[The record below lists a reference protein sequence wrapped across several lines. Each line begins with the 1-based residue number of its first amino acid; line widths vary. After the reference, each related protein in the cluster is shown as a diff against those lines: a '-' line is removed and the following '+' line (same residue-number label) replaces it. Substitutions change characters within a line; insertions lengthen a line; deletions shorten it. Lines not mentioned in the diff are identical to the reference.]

1 MMKKEFAYFQRL
13 SIVAFWLTALM
24 FSVSL
29 TASASPFFKKKKK
42 KTAETVE
49 QTEPVSAYKRLTG
62 RDSVAWNGVMNVVT
76 KGDTIYF
83 EIPTR
88 LLGRSFL
95 VTNRLL
101 KVPQELNESGVNK
114 GINYEN
120 QVVSFHWNKKR
131 KIVEIRQ
138 QRNTPEVN
146 EWERLASS
154 VCDNYVNPILCTLE
168 VEATP
173 KDSSSVVVKVND
185 LFNGKNSC
193 LNDVFNAINI
203 GTSPK
208 LDLSHVIDIK
218 AFQNNVTAR
227 AELTTTVTEGHDK
240 VNVTVEVSTSL
251 TLLPETAMA
260 GREENQ
266 RIGYFTTSRL
276 HYTDTQQ
283 RVKTKRYV
291 TRWRV
296 EPKDTAAYLRGE
308 LTEPQKPILIYIDQ
322 AVPTHLRPY
331 IKKGILDWNVA
342 FERAGFKDV
351 IRVEDLPDSL
361 EREGDDIATSVLT
374 YAASEKSNAMGPS
387 TFDPRTGEIFEAD
400 IIWWHNVQALIS
412 EWVTVQT
419 GPVNPAARRLDLP
432 EELIGDAARF
442 VACHEMGHSLGLR
455 HNMMASAAY
464 PTDSLR
470 SRTFTDRMGG
480 TSSSIMDYARF
491 NYVAQPGDDVKM
503 MSPNIGPYDLLAIE
517 WGYRWF
523 PDEKQ
528 AKTALYELLRQHQ
541 GPLYRY
547 SEAQSSRTAIDPRA
561 LSEDLGDDAMKSAT
575 YGIANLKRI
584 VPNIVDWTRNG
595 EPGQT
600 YDEAAQLYASVI
612 YQWELYHYHVMANIG
627 GMYIENTTIGDGQK
641 TFTFVE
647 KEKQRRA
654 TQFLL
659 DEVLTYPRWLFDVP
673 LANYTYIH
681 RKTPNGIHEM
691 SPTMMLKTQQN
702 YVIWDML
709 TNDRLVRMLDNEWQ
723 NGKQAF
729 TVIDYIDMLHKHIF
743 ATTIARKSPDVMQRS
758 LQKSYVDAL
767 MTAAA
772 ESEGVK
778 INSSNKARNL
788 TTASRI
794 IQYTNGQINRT
805 SDALSV
811 KRAELLR
818 IVKLL
823 KTSRSSAD
831 TAAQMHY
838 DDLVLRIQTAL
849 GLKKN

>member
-1 MMKKEFAYFQRL
+1 MKINDIFPKRL
-13 SIVAFWLTALM
+13 TFGICTLAALM
-24 FSVSL
+24 V
-29 TASASPFFKKKKK
+29 ASPAEASLFKKKKK
-42 KTAETVE
+42 VEKTETVS
-49 QTEPVSAYKRLTG
+49 PYKKLTG
-62 RDSVAWNGVMNVVT
+62 RDSVAWNGVMNVIS
-76 KGDTIYF
+76 KDDTFYF

-101 KVPQELNESGVNK
+101 KVPEELNESGVNK

-154 VCDNYVNPILCTLE
+154 VSDNYVNPILCTLE
-168 VEATP
+168 VEAAP

-208 LDLSHVIDIK
+208 SDLSHIIGIK

-276 HYTDTQQ
+276 QYTDTQQ

-308 LTEPQKPILIYIDQ
+308 LTEPQKPILIYIDK

-412 EWVTVQT
+412 DWVTVQT

-455 HNMMASAAY
+455 HNFIASAAY

-470 SRTFTDRMGG
+470 SRTFTDKMGG
-480 TSSSIMDYARF
+480 TAPSIMDYARF
-491 NYVAQPGDDVKM
+491 NYVAQPGDNVKNL
-503 MSPNIGPYDLLAIE
+503 SPNIGLYDLLAIE

-523 PDEKQ
+523 PDENQ
-528 AKTALYELLRQHQ
+528 AKTALYKLLQAHQ

-547 SEAQSSRTAIDPRA
+547 SEGQPPRTAIDPRT
-561 LSEDLGDDAMKSAT
+561 LSEDIGDDAMKSAT

-743 ATTIARKSPDVMQRS
+743 ATTIARKSPNVMQRS

-778 INSSNKARNL
+778 INASAKDKSL
-788 TTASRI
+788 TTRSRT
-794 IQYTNGQINRT
+794 IQHSNNQINRT

-818 IVKLL
+818 IMKLL
-823 KTSRSSAD
+823 KASRSSAD
-831 TAAQMHY
+831 TAARMHY

-849 GLKKN
+849 GLIKN

>member
-1 MMKKEFAYFQRL
+1 MKMNDIFPKRL
-13 SIVAFWLTALM
+13 TFGICTLAALM
-24 FSVSL
+24 V
-29 TASASPFFKKKKK
+29 ASPAEASLFKKKKK
-42 KTAETVE
+42 VEKTETVS
-49 QTEPVSAYKRLTG
+49 PYKKLTG
-62 RDSVAWNGVMNVVT
+62 RDSVAWNGVMNVIS
-76 KGDTIYF
+76 KDDTFYF

-101 KVPQELNESGVNK
+101 KVPEELNESGVNK

-154 VCDNYVNPILCTLE
+154 VSDNYVNPILCSLE
-168 VEATP
+168 VEAAP

-208 LDLSHVIDIK
+208 SDLSHVIGIK

-308 LTEPQKPILIYIDQ
+308 LTEPQKPILIYIDK

-412 EWVTVQT
+412 DWVTVQT

-455 HNMMASAAY
+455 HNFIASAAY

-470 SRTFTDRMGG
+470 SRTFTDKMGG
-480 TSSSIMDYARF
+480 TAPSIMDYARF
-491 NYVAQPGDDVKM
+491 NYVAQPGDNVKKL
-503 MSPNIGPYDLLAIE
+503 SPNIGPYDLLAIE

-523 PDEKQ
+523 PDENQ
-528 AKTALYELLRQHQ
+528 AKTALYKLLQAHQ

-547 SEAQSSRTAIDPRA
+547 SEGQPPRTAIDPRT
-561 LSEDLGDDAMKSAT
+561 LSEDIGDDAMKSAT

-673 LANYTYIH
+673 LASYTYIH

-743 ATTIARKSPDVMQRS
+743 ATTIARKSPNVMQRS

-778 INSSNKARNL
+778 INASAKDKSL
-788 TTASRI
+788 TTRART
-794 IQYTNGQINRT
+794 IQHSNNQINRT

-823 KTSRSSAD
+823 KASRSSAD
-831 TAAQMHY
+831 TAARMHY

-849 GLKKN
+849 GLIKN

>member
-1 MMKKEFAYFQRL
+1 MKINDIFPKRL
-13 SIVAFWLTALM
+13 TFGICTLAALM
-24 FSVSL
+24 V
-29 TASASPFFKKKKK
+29 ASPAEASLFKKKKK
-42 KTAETVE
+42 VEKTET
-49 QTEPVSAYKRLTG
+49 VSAYKRLTG

-76 KGDTIYF
+76 KGDTMYF

-101 KVPQELNESGVNK
+101 KVPEELNESGVNK

-154 VCDNYVNPILCTLE
+154 VSDNYVNPILCTLE
-168 VEATP
+168 VEAAP

-208 LDLSHVIDIK
+208 SDLSHIIGIK

-308 LTEPQKPILIYIDQ
+308 LTEPQKPILIYIDK

-412 EWVTVQT
+412 DWVTVQT

-455 HNMMASAAY
+455 HNFIASAAY

-470 SRTFTDRMGG
+470 SRTFTDKMEG
-480 TSSSIMDYARF
+480 TAPSIMDYARF
-491 NYVAQPGDDVKM
+491 NYVAQPGDNVKNL
-503 MSPNIGPYDLLAIE
+503 SPNIGPYDLLAIE

-523 PDEKQ
+523 PDENQ
-528 AKTALYELLRQHQ
+528 AKTALYKLLQAHQ

-547 SEAQSSRTAIDPRA
+547 SEGQPPRTAIDPRT
-561 LSEDLGDDAMKSAT
+561 LSEDIGDDAMKSAT

-743 ATTIARKSPDVMQRS
+743 ATTIARKSPNVMQRS

-778 INSSNKARNL
+778 INASAKDKSL
-788 TTASRI
+788 TTRART
-794 IQYTNGQINRT
+794 IQHSNNQINRT

-823 KTSRSSAD
+823 KASRSSAD
-831 TAAQMHY
+831 TAARMHY

-849 GLKKN
+849 GLVKN

>member
-1 MMKKEFAYFQRL
+1 
-13 SIVAFWLTALM
+13 
-24 FSVSL
+24 
-29 TASASPFFKKKKK
+29 
-42 KTAETVE
+42 
-49 QTEPVSAYKRLTG
+49 
-62 RDSVAWNGVMNVVT
+62 
-76 KGDTIYF
+76 
-83 EIPTR
+83 
-88 LLGRSFL
+88 
-95 VTNRLL
+95 
-101 KVPQELNESGVNK
+101 
-114 GINYEN
+114 
-120 QVVSFHWNKKR
+120 
-131 KIVEIRQ
+131 
-138 QRNTPEVN
+138 
-146 EWERLASS
+146 
-154 VCDNYVNPILCTLE
+154 
-168 VEATP
+168 
-173 KDSSSVVVKVND
+173 
-185 LFNGKNSC
+185 
-193 LNDVFNAINI
+193 
-203 GTSPK
+203 
-208 LDLSHVIDIK
+208 
-218 AFQNNVTAR
+218 
-227 AELTTTVTEGHDK
+227 
-240 VNVTVEVSTSL
+240 
-251 TLLPETAMA
+251 
-260 GREENQ
+260 
-266 RIGYFTTSRL
+266 
-276 HYTDTQQ
+276 
-283 RVKTKRYV
+283 
-291 TRWRV
+291 
-296 EPKDTAAYLRGE
+296 
-308 LTEPQKPILIYIDQ
+308 
-322 AVPTHLRPY
+322 
-331 IKKGILDWNVA
+331 
-342 FERAGFKDV
+342 
-351 IRVEDLPDSL
+351 
-361 EREGDDIATSVLT
+361 
-374 YAASEKSNAMGPS
+374 MGPS

-412 EWVTVQT
+412 DWVTVQT

-455 HNMMASAAY
+455 HNFIASAAY

-470 SRTFTDRMGG
+470 SRTFTDKMGG
-480 TSSSIMDYARF
+480 TAPSIMDYARF
-491 NYVAQPGDDVKM
+491 NYVAQPGDNVKNL
-503 MSPNIGPYDLLAIE
+503 SPNIGPYDLLAIE

-523 PDEKQ
+523 PDENQ
-528 AKTALYELLRQHQ
+528 AKTALYKLLQAHQ

-547 SEAQSSRTAIDPRA
+547 SEGQPPRTAIDPRT
-561 LSEDLGDDAMKSAT
+561 LSEDIGDDAMKSAT

-743 ATTIARKSPDVMQRS
+743 ATTIARKSPNVMQRS

-778 INSSNKARNL
+778 INASAKDKSL
-788 TTASRI
+788 TTRARTITCPSPLRWENSSRESGLCCGAGK
-794 IQYTNGQINRT
+794 N
-805 SDALSV
+805 
-811 KRAELLR
+811 
-818 IVKLL
+818 
-823 KTSRSSAD
+823 TSRTCGLLATFLW
-831 TAAQMHY
+831 TAGAQSFAAA
-838 DDLVLRIQTAL
+838 VRRWSFPRWSTR
-849 GLKKN
+849 

>member
-1 MMKKEFAYFQRL
+1 MKINDIFPKRL
-13 SIVAFWLTALM
+13 TFGICTLAALM
-24 FSVSL
+24 V
-29 TASASPFFKKKKK
+29 ASPAEASLFKKKKK
-42 KTAETVE
+42 VEKTET
-49 QTEPVSAYKRLTG
+49 VSAYKRLTG
-62 RDSVAWNGVMNVVT
+62 RDSVAWNGVMNVIS
-76 KGDTIYF
+76 KDDTFYF

-101 KVPQELNESGVNK
+101 KVPEELNESGVNK

-154 VCDNYVNPILCTLE
+154 VSDNYVNPILCTLE
-168 VEATP
+168 VEAAP

-208 LDLSHVIDIK
+208 SDLSHVIGIK

-276 HYTDTQQ
+276 QYTDTQQ

-308 LTEPQKPILIYIDQ
+308 LTEPQKPILIYIDK

-412 EWVTVQT
+412 DWVTVQT

-455 HNMMASAAY
+455 HNFIASAAY

-480 TSSSIMDYARF
+480 TAPSIMDYARF
-491 NYVAQPGDDVKM
+491 NYVAQPGDNVKNL
-503 MSPNIGPYDLLAIE
+503 SPNIGPYDLLAIE

-523 PDEKQ
+523 PDENQ
-528 AKTALYELLRQHQ
+528 AKTALYKLLQAHQ

-547 SEAQSSRTAIDPRA
+547 SEGQPPRTAIDPRT
-561 LSEDLGDDAMKSAT
+561 LSEDIGDDAMKSAT

-743 ATTIARKSPDVMQRS
+743 ATTIARKSPNVMQRS
-758 LQKSYVDAL
+758 IQKSYVDAL

-778 INSSNKARNL
+778 INASAKDKSL
-788 TTASRI
+788 TTRART
-794 IQYTNGQINRT
+794 IQHSNNQINRT

-818 IVKLL
+818 IMKLL
-823 KTSRSSAD
+823 KASRSSAD
-831 TAAQMHY
+831 TAARMHY

-849 GLKKN
+849 GLMKN

>member
-1 MMKKEFAYFQRL
+1 MKKNLTYSKRL
-13 SIVAFWLTALM
+13 LLVCGLSALM
-24 FSVSL
+24 LATPAEARSL
-29 TASASPFFKKKKK
+29 FKKKKK
-42 KTAETVE
+42 VETVE
-49 QTEPVSAYKRLTG
+49 PVSPYKRLTG

-83 EIPTR
+83 EIPAS

-101 KVPQELNESGVNK
+101 KVPEELNESGVNK

-120 QVVSFHWNKKR
+120 QVVAFHWDKKR
-131 KIVEIRQ
+131 KCVDIRQ
-138 QRNTPEVN
+138 QRNTPEFN
-146 EWERLASS
+146 EWDKVAAS
-154 VCDNYVNPILCTLE
+154 VGDNYVNPILCSLK
-168 VEATP
+168 VEAAP
-173 KDSSSVVVKVND
+173 KDSSSVIVKVND
-185 LFNGKNSC
+185 LFNGRDNC

-208 LDLSHVIDIK
+208 SDLSHIIGIK
-218 AFQNNVTAR
+218 AFKNNVTAR
-227 AELTTTVTEGHDK
+227 SELTTTVTEGHDK
-240 VNVTVEVSTSL
+240 VNITVEVATSL
-251 TLLPETAMA
+251 TLLPEQPMA

-276 HYTDTQQ
+276 QYTDLQQ
-283 RVKTKRYV
+283 RVKTKSYV

-308 LTEPQKPILIYIDQ
+308 LVEPAKPILIYIDQ
-322 AVPTHLRPY
+322 AVPMHLRPY
-331 IKKGILDWNVA
+331 IKKGVLDWNTA
-342 FERAGFKDV
+342 FERAGFKDA

-361 EREGDDIATSVLT
+361 AEEGNDIATSVLT
-374 YAASEKSNAMGPS
+374 YAASETSNAMGPS

-400 IIWWHNVQALIS
+400 IIWWHNVQSLIS

-455 HNMMASAAY
+455 HNFIASAAY

-470 SRTFTDRMGG
+470 SASFTNRMGN
-480 TSSSIMDYARF
+480 TSPSVMDYARF
-491 NYVAQPGDDVKM
+491 NYVAQPGDGVKI

-517 WGYRWF
+517 WGYRWY

-528 AKTALYELLRQHQ
+528 AKTSLHELLRQHQ

-547 SEAQSSRTAIDPRA
+547 SEGQPPRTAIDPRT
-561 LSEDLGDDAMKSAT
+561 LSEDIGDDAVKSAT

-584 VPNIVDWTRNG
+584 VPEIVDWTRNG
-595 EPGQT
+595 EPDQT
-600 YDEAAQLYASVI
+600 YDEAARLYGAVI
-612 YQWELYHYHVMANIG
+612 YQWTLYHYHVMANIG

-641 TFTFVE
+641 TFTYVE

-654 TQFLL
+654 AQFLL
-659 DEVLTYPRWLFDVP
+659 DEVLCYPRWLFDAP
-673 LANYTYIH
+673 LTQYTYVH
-681 RKTPNGIHEM
+681 RKTPNGIQEL

-709 TNDRLVRMLDNEWQ
+709 HNDRLIRMLDNELL

-729 TVIDYIDMLHKHIF
+729 TVIDYFDMLHKHVF
-743 ATTIARKSPDVMQRS
+743 AATIARKSPDVMQRS
-758 LQKSYVDAL
+758 IQKSYVDAL

-772 ESEGVK
+772 ESEGVR
-778 INSSNKARNL
+778 INSLNKDKSL
-788 TTASRI
+788 TTRSRT
-794 IQYTNGQINRT
+794 IQNTNSQINRT
-805 SDALSV
+805 SDVLSV

-823 KTSRSSAD
+823 KASRSSAD
-831 TAAQMHY
+831 TAARMHY

-849 GLKKN
+849 GLFKG

>member
-1 MMKKEFAYFQRL
+1 MKKNLTYSKRL
-13 SIVAFWLTALM
+13 LLVCGLSALILATPAEAR
-24 FSVSL
+24 SL
-29 TASASPFFKKKKK
+29 FKKKKK
-42 KTAETVE
+42 VE
-49 QTEPVSAYKRLTG
+49 AVEPVSPYKRLTG

-83 EIPTR
+83 EIPAS

-101 KVPQELNESGVNK
+101 KVPEELNESGVNK

-120 QVVSFHWNKKR
+120 QVVAFHWDKKR
-131 KIVEIRQ
+131 KCVDIRQ
-138 QRNTPEVN
+138 QRNTPEFN
-146 EWERLASS
+146 EWDKVAAS
-154 VCDNYVNPILCTLE
+154 VGDNYVNPILCSLK
-168 VEATP
+168 VEAAP

-185 LFNGKNSC
+185 LFNGRDNC

-208 LDLSHVIDIK
+208 SDLSHIIGIK
-218 AFQNNVTAR
+218 AFKNNVTAR
-227 AELTTTVTEGHDK
+227 SELTTTVTEGHDK
-240 VNVTVEVSTSL
+240 VNITVEVATSL
-251 TLLPETAMA
+251 TLLPEQPMA

-276 HYTDTQQ
+276 QYTDLQQ
-283 RVKTKRYV
+283 RVKTKSYV

-308 LTEPQKPILIYIDQ
+308 LVEPAKPILIYIDQ
-322 AVPTHLRPY
+322 AVPMHLRPY
-331 IKKGILDWNVA
+331 IKKGVLDWNTA

-361 EREGDDIATSVLT
+361 AEEGNDIATSVLT
-374 YAASEKSNAMGPS
+374 YAASETSNAMGPS

-400 IIWWHNVQALIS
+400 IIWWHNVQSLIS

-455 HNMMASAAY
+455 HNFIASAAY

-470 SRTFTDRMGG
+470 SASFTNRMGN
-480 TSSSIMDYARF
+480 TSPSVMDYARF
-491 NYVAQPGDDVKM
+491 NYVAQPGDGVKI

-517 WGYRWF
+517 WGYRWY

-528 AKTALYELLRQHQ
+528 AKTSLHELLRQHQ

-547 SEAQSSRTAIDPRA
+547 SEGQPPRTAIDPRT
-561 LSEDLGDDAMKSAT
+561 LSEDIGDDAVKSAT

-584 VPNIVDWTRNG
+584 VPEIVDWTRNG
-595 EPGQT
+595 EPDQT
-600 YDEAAQLYASVI
+600 YDEAARLYGAVI
-612 YQWELYHYHVMANIG
+612 YQWTLYHYHVMANIG

-641 TFTFVE
+641 TFTYVE

-654 TQFLL
+654 AQFLL
-659 DEVLTYPRWLFDVP
+659 DEVLCYPRWLFDAP
-673 LANYTYIH
+673 LTQYTYVH
-681 RKTPNGIHEM
+681 RKTPNGIQEL

-709 TNDRLVRMLDNEWQ
+709 HNDRLIRMLDNELL

-729 TVIDYIDMLHKHIF
+729 TVIDYFDMLHKHVF

-758 LQKSYVDAL
+758 IQKSYVDAL

-772 ESEGVK
+772 ESEGVR
-778 INSSNKARNL
+778 INSLNKDKSL
-788 TTASRI
+788 TTRSRT
-794 IQYTNGQINRT
+794 IQNTNSQINRT
-805 SDALSV
+805 SDVLSV

-823 KTSRSSAD
+823 KASRSSAD
-831 TAAQMHY
+831 TAARMHY

-849 GLKKN
+849 GLFKG

>member
-1 MMKKEFAYFQRL
+1 MFG
-13 SIVAFWLTALM
+13 ICALAAV
-24 FSVSL
+24 FIL
-29 TASASPFFKKKKK
+29 ATPAEAALFKKKKK
-42 KTAETVE
+42 VEKTETVS
-49 QTEPVSAYKRLTG
+49 PYKKLTG
-62 RDSVAWNGVMNVVT
+62 RDSVAWSGVMNVVT
-76 KGDTIYF
+76 KGDTLYF

-101 KVPQELNESGVNK
+101 KVPKELNESGVSK

-120 QVVSFHWNKKR
+120 QVVSFHWDKKR

-146 EWERLASS
+146 EWDKLAAS
-154 VCDNYVNPILCTLE
+154 VSDNYVNPILCSLK
-168 VEATP
+168 VEAAP
-173 KDSSSVVVKVND
+173 KDSSAVIVKVND
-185 LFNGKNSC
+185 LFNGRNNC
-193 LNDVFNAINI
+193 LNDVFNAINL

-208 LDLSHVIDIK
+208 TDLSHIIGIK

-240 VNVTVEVSTSL
+240 VNITVEVATSL
-251 TLLPETAMA
+251 TLLPEKAMA

-276 HYTDTQQ
+276 QYTDTQQ

-296 EPKDTAAYLRGE
+296 EPSDTAAYLRGE
-308 LTEPQKPILIYIDQ
+308 LVEPLKPILIYIDP

-374 YAASEKSNAMGPS
+374 YAASENSNAMGPS

-400 IIWWHNVQALIS
+400 IIWWHNVQSLIGD
-412 EWVTVQT
+412 WVTVQT
-419 GPVNPAARRLDLP
+419 GPVNPAAQRLELP

-455 HNMMASAAY
+455 HNFIASAAY

-470 SRTFTDRMGG
+470 SRTFTDKMGG
-480 TSSSIMDYARF
+480 TAPSIMDYARF
-491 NYVAQPGDDVKM
+491 NYVAQPGDGVKNL
-503 MSPNIGPYDLLAIE
+503 SPNIGPYDLLAIE

-523 PDEKQ
+523 PDENQ
-528 AKTALYELLRQHQ
+528 AKTALFKLLRDHQ

-547 SEAQSSRTAIDPRA
+547 SEGQPPRTAIDPRT
-561 LSEDLGDDAMKSAT
+561 LSEDIGDDAMKSAN
-575 YGIANLKRI
+575 YGIQNLKRI
-584 VPNIVDWTRNG
+584 VPDIVEWTRNG

-600 YDEAAQLYASVI
+600 YDEAARLYASVI

-627 GMYIENTTIGDGQK
+627 GMYIENTTVGDGQQ

-647 KEKQRRA
+647 KDKQRRA
-654 TQFLL
+654 AQFLL

-673 LANYTYIH
+673 LTRYTYIH
-681 RKTPNGIHEM
+681 RKTPNGIQEM
-691 SPTMMLKTQQN
+691 SPTMMLKSQQN

-709 TNDRLVRMLDNEWQ
+709 TNDRLVRMLENEWQ

-778 INSSNKARNL
+778 INASNKARDL
-788 TTASRI
+788 ATSSRTI
-794 IQYTNGQINRT
+794 LHSNNQINRT

-823 KTSRSSAD
+823 KASRSSGD
-831 TAAQMHY
+831 AAARMHY

-849 GLKKN
+849 GLEKN

>member
-1 MMKKEFAYFQRL
+1 MKINDIFPKRL
-13 SIVAFWLTALM
+13 TFGICTLAALM
-24 FSVSL
+24 V
-29 TASASPFFKKKKK
+29 ASPAEASLFKKKKK
-42 KTAETVE
+42 VEKTET
-49 QTEPVSAYKRLTG
+49 VSAYKRLTG
-62 RDSVAWNGVMNVVT
+62 RDSVAWNGVMNVIS
-76 KGDTIYF
+76 KDDTFYF

-101 KVPQELNESGVNK
+101 KVPEELNESGVNK

-154 VCDNYVNPILCTLE
+154 VSDNYVNPILCSLV
-168 VEATP
+168 VEAAP

-208 LDLSHVIDIK
+208 SDLSHIIGIK

-260 GREENQ
+260 GREEDQ

-276 HYTDTQQ
+276 QYTDTQQ

-291 TRWRV
+291 TRWRI

-308 LTEPQKPILIYIDQ
+308 LTEPQKPILIYIDK

-331 IKKGILDWNVA
+331 IKKGILDWNMA

-351 IRVEDLPDSL
+351 IRVEDLTDSL

-412 EWVTVQT
+412 DWVTVQT

-455 HNMMASAAY
+455 HNFIASAAY

-470 SRTFTDRMGG
+470 SRTFTDKMEG
-480 TSSSIMDYARF
+480 TAPSIMDYARF
-491 NYVAQPGDDVKM
+491 NYVAQPGDNVKNL
-503 MSPNIGPYDLLAIE
+503 SPNIGPYDLLAIE

-523 PDEKQ
+523 PDENQ
-528 AKTALYELLRQHQ
+528 AKTALYKLLQAHQ

-547 SEAQSSRTAIDPRA
+547 SEGQPPRTAIDPRT
-561 LSEDLGDDAMKSAT
+561 LSEDIGDDAMKSAT

-743 ATTIARKSPDVMQRS
+743 ATTIARKSPNVMQRS

-767 MTAAA
+767 ITAAA

-778 INSSNKARNL
+778 INTSAKDKSL
-788 TTASRI
+788 TTRART
-794 IQYTNGQINRT
+794 IQHSNNQINRT

-823 KTSRSSAD
+823 KASRSSAD
-831 TAAQMHY
+831 TAARMHY

-849 GLKKN
+849 GLVKN

>member
-1 MMKKEFAYFQRL
+1 M
-13 SIVAFWLTALM
+13 V
-24 FSVSL
+24 
-29 TASASPFFKKKKK
+29 ASPAEASLFKKKKK
-42 KTAETVE
+42 VEKTETVS
-49 QTEPVSAYKRLTG
+49 PYKKLTG
-62 RDSVAWNGVMNVVT
+62 RDSVAWNGVMNVIS
-76 KGDTIYF
+76 KDDTFYF

-120 QVVSFHWNKKR
+120 QVIAFHWDKKR
-131 KIVEIRQ
+131 KCVDIRQ
-138 QRNTPEVN
+138 QRNTPEFN
-146 EWERLASS
+146 EWDKVAASVS
-154 VCDNYVNPILCTLE
+154 DNYVNPILCSLKA
-168 VEATP
+168 EAAP

-185 LFNGKNSC
+185 LFNGRDNC

-208 LDLSHVIDIK
+208 SDLSHIIDIK
-218 AFQNNVTAR
+218 AFKNNVTAR
-227 AELTTTVTEGHDK
+227 SELTTTVTEGNDK
-240 VNVTVEVSTSL
+240 VNITVEVATSL
-251 TLLPETAMA
+251 TLLPEQPMA

-283 RVKTKRYV
+283 RVKTKSYV
-291 TRWRV
+291 TRWRI

-308 LTEPQKPILIYIDQ
+308 LVEPQKPILIYIDQ

-331 IKKGILDWNVA
+331 IKQGILDWNVA

-412 EWVTVQT
+412 DWVTVQT

-455 HNMMASAAY
+455 HNFIASAAY

-480 TSSSIMDYARF
+480 TAPSIMDYARF
-491 NYVAQPGDDVKM
+491 NYVAQPGDNVKNL
-503 MSPNIGPYDLLAIE
+503 SPNIGPYDLLAIE

-523 PDEKQ
+523 PDENQ
-528 AKTALYELLRQHQ
+528 AKTALYKLLQAHQ

-547 SEAQSSRTAIDPRA
+547 SEGQPPRTAIDPRT
-561 LSEDLGDDAMKSAT
+561 LSEDIGDDAMKSAT

-654 TQFLL
+654 AQFLL
-659 DEVLTYPRWLFDVP
+659 DEVLCYPRWLFDVP
-673 LANYTYIH
+673 LTQYTYVH
-681 RKTPNGIHEM
+681 RKTPNGVQEL

-709 TNDRLVRMLDNEWQ
+709 SNDRLIRMLDNELQ
-723 NGKQAF
+723 NGEEAF
-729 TVIDYIDMLHKHIF
+729 TVIDYIDMLHKHVF

-758 LQKSYVDAL
+758 IQKSYVDAL

-778 INSSNKARNL
+778 INSSNKARSL
-788 TTASRI
+788 ASSSRI
-794 IQYTNGQINRT
+794 IQHTNGQINRT

-823 KTSRSSAD
+823 KSSRATAD
-831 TAAQMHY
+831 TAARMHY

-849 GLKKN
+849 GLEKN

>member
-1 MMKKEFAYFQRL
+1 MKMNDIFPKRL
-13 SIVAFWLTALM
+13 TFGICTLAALM
-24 FSVSL
+24 V
-29 TASASPFFKKKKK
+29 ASPAEASLFKKKKK
-42 KTAETVE
+42 VEKTETVS
-49 QTEPVSAYKRLTG
+49 PYKKLTG
-62 RDSVAWNGVMNVVT
+62 RDSVAWNGVMNVIS
-76 KGDTIYF
+76 KDDTFYF

-154 VCDNYVNPILCTLE
+154 VSDNYVNPILCSLE
-168 VEATP
+168 VEAAP

-208 LDLSHVIDIK
+208 SDLSHVIGIK

-276 HYTDTQQ
+276 QYTDTQQ

-308 LTEPQKPILIYIDQ
+308 LTEPQKPILIYIDK

-412 EWVTVQT
+412 DWVTVQT

-455 HNMMASAAY
+455 HNFIASAAY

-470 SRTFTDRMGG
+470 SRTFTDKMGG
-480 TSSSIMDYARF
+480 TAPSIMDYARF
-491 NYVAQPGDDVKM
+491 NYVAQPGDNVKNL
-503 MSPNIGPYDLLAIE
+503 SPNIGPYDLLAIE

-523 PDEKQ
+523 PDENQ
-528 AKTALYELLRQHQ
+528 AKTALYKLLQAHQ

-547 SEAQSSRTAIDPRA
+547 SEGQPPRTAIDPRT
-561 LSEDLGDDAMKSAT
+561 LSEDIGDDAMKSAT

-584 VPNIVDWTRNG
+584 VPNIVDWTPPAKEPWIALPKRICYAIHPTKNDKFLECYAGTGYIAESLSSSFAEAYAVDKRNI
-595 EPGQT
+595 
-600 YDEAAQLYASVI
+600 S
-612 YQWELYHYHVMANIG
+612 
-627 GMYIENTTIGDGQK
+627 
-641 TFTFVE
+641 
-647 KEKQRRA
+647 
-654 TQFLL
+654 
-659 DEVLTYPRWLFDVP
+659 
-673 LANYTYIH
+673 
-681 RKTPNGIHEM
+681 RKTPNVKFIRAEIDKDFF
-691 SPTMMLKTQQN
+691 PKFF
-702 YVIWDML
+702 
-709 TNDRLVRMLDNEWQ
+709 
-723 NGKQAF
+723 NGKGKDGKWTIYLDPPDGKALPAN
-729 TVIDYIDMLHKHIF
+729 VI
-743 ATTIARKSPDVMQRS
+743 
-758 LQKSYVDAL
+758 
-767 MTAAA
+767 
-772 ESEGVK
+772 SEIVASCPER
-778 INSSNKARNL
+778 ILLNSSN
-788 TTASRI
+788 
-794 IQYTNGQINRT
+794 
-805 SDALSV
+805 LSV
-811 KRAELLR
+811 ATMEIKRFRREGFMLRKIIPLDLEPGNATFQTLFLFVPDRAGLLGR
-818 IVKLL
+818 HETHTGKVIKHREN
-823 KTSRSSAD
+823 SPFRESSAKE
-831 TAAQMHY
+831 TVHFTQK
-838 DDLVLRIQTAL
+838 RRP
-849 GLKKN
+849 